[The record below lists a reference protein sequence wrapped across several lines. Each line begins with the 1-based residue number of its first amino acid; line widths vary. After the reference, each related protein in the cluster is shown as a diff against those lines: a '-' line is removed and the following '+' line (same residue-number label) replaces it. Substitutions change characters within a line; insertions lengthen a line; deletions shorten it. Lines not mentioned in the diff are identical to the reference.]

1 MSKFLSASRGLETL
15 KDQLT
20 RRGTIDPS
28 TTRPSFRFWRRM
40 TRAQSLP
47 PAPTADTHGQ
57 YTTISSAVALPEDH
71 HKLGTF
77 SGVYVPN
84 TLNLISVL
92 MFLRFGFLLGMGGL
106 FHMLLMLFIT
116 FGIALLSALSLS
128 AIATNGTVRG
138 GGAYYM
144 ISRSL
149 GPEFG
154 GSVGV
159 VFFGGQVLN
168 AGLNVVSFV
177 ESVLNL
183 FGEVHG
189 SIHPC
194 LPETYWYVFAYGTLL
209 LLLCT
214 SICLIGS
221 GLFARCGNV
230 LYWIMLASIISIPL
244 SALFNPHT
252 ASEGGYEYFTGPSLS
267 TLRENLWPYV
277 PPKEDHVPKIYRTFG
292 GLFGIFFVVGAGVF
306 GGASMSGDLARPSI
320 SIPSGTLWSALTA
333 FVAYGVVIMSLACT
347 VRREGL
353 VRDMGVLEEVAWVWW
368 TVEAGVWA
376 SSLFSSLLGVIG
388 SAKLLQAIARDDLL
402 PMMGP
407 LAQGTP
413 STDEPTIAVL
423 VTYLLIQLT
432 LLADINQIASLITL
446 TFLLTFAVVNL
457 ACFLLT
463 LSSAPS
469 WRPRFRWYSAWTAG
483 VGAVVCVGV
492 GVGVDRVWAG
502 ISAGGTGVL
511 WVLILYLGS
520 PKSWGDVSTSL
531 MYHQVRKY
539 LLRLNT
545 KKEHVKYWRP
555 QILLL
560 VNNARNSWNLIQFA
574 NHLKKGA
581 LYILGHVIVGEF
593 DDCLSELKKEK
604 AAWAKF
610 IEMSRVKAF
619 MQLSVAPSVVWGVR
633 NIVLSAGLGKL
644 APNIVMMSFVNLM
657 DLRLP
662 TPAPSIASL
671 RAKGKD
677 KKVRI
682 EVKGQLPTDTFR
694 SEMAIKVQEW
704 VEVVEDVLS
713 LNMNLA
719 ISKGFADL
727 DLPIKRRRVEG
738 KKYIDL
744 WPIQMTAEIAD
755 DTQVRAQSFDTYTM
769 ILQMGTILHT
779 VPAWKKYVLR
789 VIVFVEYAQDVAVER
804 ARVQELLDNLR
815 IQAELVVLYLDSGR
829 VQAYE
834 HIVKGRV
841 RPSAE
846 ADRLEEMLAH
856 EEWWREIKTKREA
869 GQAVAVH
876 DSPNAR
882 RRSSVSI
889 GAAVMA
895 AASVAS
901 ATGSMPRRR
910 SSISNLRSL
919 KEGRLS
925 MQIGLPHPD
934 LFNQHGGFSDSSD
947 DDLLSD
953 EEDVDD
959 ARVGG
964 IGHESME
971 GSAILSSS
979 EDDDRVKAQ
988 GSVSQSGESF
998 YQTPEASTADLLPSF
1013 SNYSPTRTRDRT
1025 GRSYNDRSPLEVE
1038 DQNGGSRPGTSS
1050 TPGPS
1055 ASPIPPLQLND
1066 VEEGDPNRPTITFAD
1081 TPRPLRASPS
1091 PMASALEFNDLPS
1104 RGQHLII
1111 NDLIR
1116 MYSSD
1121 EASVVFTTLPVP
1133 VHGTHEDPERSY
1145 GYVEDL
1151 EVLCEGIPPVLLMYS
1166 TSLTVTMA
1174 L

>member
-1 MSKFLSASRGLETL
+1 
-15 KDQLT
+15 
-20 RRGTIDPS
+20 
-28 TTRPSFRFWRRM
+28 M
-40 TRAQSLP
+40 TRAQSQP
-47 PAPTADTHGQ
+47 PAADPQ
-57 YTTISSAVALPEDH
+57 YGVPFSHSITLTEEQHHKKSSSSS

-106 FHMLLMLFIT
+106 FQMLLMLLLT

-177 ESVLNL
+177 ESMLNL
-183 FGEVHG
+183 FGETHG
-189 SIHPC
+189 SIHRF
-194 LPETYWYVFAYGTLL
+194 LPESYWYTFGYGTLL

-214 SICLIGS
+214 SICLLGS
-221 GLFARCGNV
+221 GLFSRCGNV

-244 SALFNPHT
+244 SALFNPRT
-252 ASEGGYEYFTGPSLS
+252 ASNGGYKYFTGPSIS
-267 TLRENLWPYV
+267 TLRENLWPYI
-277 PPKEDHVPKIYRTFG
+277 PPKEDHVPKIYRTFQ
-292 GLFGIFFVVGAGVF
+292 GLFGVFFVVGAGVF

-333 FVAYGVVIMSLACT
+333 FVAYGVVIVSLACT

-353 VRDMGVLEEVAWVWW
+353 VRDMGVLEEIAGVWW
-368 TVEAGVWA
+368 SVEAGVWA

-402 PMMGP
+402 PLMGP

-413 STDEPTIAVL
+413 SNDEPTIAVL

-432 LLADINQIASLITL
+432 LLADINQIASFITL

-502 ISAGGTGVL
+502 VSAGGTGVL

-644 APNIVMMSFVNLM
+644 APNIVMMSFVNLT
-657 DLRLP
+657 DLRPP

-671 RAKGKD
+671 RNRNVAKG
-677 KKVRI
+677 KVRI

-727 DLPIKRRRVEG
+727 DLPMKGRRVEG

-744 WPIQMTAEIAD
+744 WPIQMSAEIAD

-815 IQAELVVLYLDSGR
+815 IVAELVVLYLDSGR

-856 EEWWREIKTKREA
+856 EEWWREIKSKRDA

-882 RRSSVSI
+882 RRSSVSV
-889 GAAVMA
+889 GAAVTA

-947 DDLLSD
+947 EDLLSD

-959 ARVGG
+959 TWVGG
-964 IGHESME
+964 IGHEAME
-971 GSAILSSS
+971 GSAMLSSSS
-979 EDDDRVKAQ
+979 EDDRAKAQ

-998 YQTPEASTADLLPSF
+998 YQTPEASTAALLPSF
-1013 SNYSPTRTRDRT
+1013 TNYSPTRTRDRT
-1025 GRSYNDRSPLEVE
+1025 GRSYNDRSPLEDE
-1038 DQNGGSRPGTSS
+1038 DKNGGSRPGTSS

-1066 VEEGDPNRPTITFAD
+1066 VEEGDSNRPTITFVD
-1081 TPRPLRASPS
+1081 TPRPLRASPT

-1116 MYSSD
+1116 TYSSD

-1133 VHGTHEDPERSY
+1133 VHGTHEDPERSWR
-1145 GYVEDL
+1145 YVEDL